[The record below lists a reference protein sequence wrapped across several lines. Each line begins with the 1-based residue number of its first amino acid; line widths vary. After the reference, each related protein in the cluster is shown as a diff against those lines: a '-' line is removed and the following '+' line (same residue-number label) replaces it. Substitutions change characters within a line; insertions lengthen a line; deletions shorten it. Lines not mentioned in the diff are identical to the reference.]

1 MTEDEPDRAGSA
13 EPDEP
18 PAADP
23 AARSFAALLD
33 LSGGGADPR
42 ARSSRIRRMSK
53 RAAQTD
59 QSPRRRR
66 WSGPGPSPRDPQA
79 LGTVFARLAQ
89 THGWGGDLQR
99 GRIFGQWD
107 LIVGQTLAEKTGP
120 VSLED
125 GVLTI
130 QAVSTAWATQ
140 LRLELRRLHAK
151 INETVGPDVV
161 SSIRVQG
168 PAAPSWK
175 KGRRSVRGRG
185 PRDTYG

>member
-1 MTEDEPDRAGSA
+1 MTDDELERE
-13 EPDEP
+13 EPVDADGP

-23 AARSFAALLD
+23 AARSFAALLN
-33 LSGGGADPR
+33 LSGGGSGTRVPAPR
-42 ARSSRIRRMSK
+42 PRRAPK
-53 RAAQTD
+53 RAGQTD

-66 WSGPGPSPRDPQA
+66 WSGAGPSPRDPQA
-79 LGTVFARLAQ
+79 LGAVFSRLAQ
-89 THGWGGDLQR
+89 THGWGHDLQR

-107 LIVGQTLAEKTGP
+107 LIVGQTLAEKTQP

-140 LRLELRRLHAK
+140 LRLELRRLHVK
-151 INETVGPDVV
+151 INENVGPDVV
-161 SSIRVQG
+161 SSIRVRG
-168 PAAPSWK
+168 PVAPSWK